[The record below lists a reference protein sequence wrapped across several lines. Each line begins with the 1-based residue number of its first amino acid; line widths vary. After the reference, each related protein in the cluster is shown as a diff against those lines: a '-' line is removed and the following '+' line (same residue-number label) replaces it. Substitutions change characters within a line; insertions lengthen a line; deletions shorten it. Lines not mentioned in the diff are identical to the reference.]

1 MFSPLAFP
9 EGRVLYDLSAAL
21 PPPSHLDLTPFE
33 LYREPL
39 IVVGIADG
47 AEYELEHVQSDGQA
61 QENRTGSGPRW
72 RHGEEPGF
80 ESFSR
85 GLDNL
90 SQEYPKALVHQV
102 LVFDYEGSALPNG
115 VYPVPSPA
123 KSRTTTVKT
132 VMCDMT
138 SRLLGE
144 MAPYAKSLQ
153 GLPSLDSPRVSSES
167 TFNGVASALPPHLG
181 HLLKTSSNVN
191 SRSSSPAGEHS
202 DSTHCTSLP
211 ARVTSDMDSRSST
224 PDSRAT
230 SPPSGRNT
238 PPPPTTNGLT
248 GVSANKSP
256 LREPGI
262 ERTRAES
269 RDRISTSGFGAGSLG
284 ERERNK
290 GKGRVGIVIGAMYLL
305 AGRWPDAVKELVQS
319 ATIARASSDY
329 LWHAKA
335 LDYILICLLMFAW
348 AGMDFRVS
356 FHQIDE
362 SILFKH
368 DCSL

>member
-9 EGRVLYDLSAAL
+9 EGRVLYDLSTAL

-33 LYREPL
+33 IYREPL
-39 IVVGIADG
+39 IVVGLADG
-47 AEYELEHVQSDGQA
+47 AGYELQHAQRGGQA
-61 QENRTGSGPRW
+61 QESQTGSKLRGQPR
-72 RHGEEPGF
+72 EELGF
-80 ESFSR
+80 ESLSR
-85 GLDNL
+85 GLDDL
-90 SQEYPKALVHQV
+90 IQKHPKALVHQV
-102 LVFDYEGSALPNG
+102 LVFDYERFSLPKG

-167 TFNGVASALPPHLG
+167 SFNVVASALPLHMG
-181 HLLKTSSNVN
+181 HLSRASSDVN
-191 SRSSSPAGEHS
+191 SRSSSPAGERS
-202 DSTHCTSLP
+202 ESTHRMSIP
-211 ARVTSDMDSRSST
+211 ARVTSEMKSRSSIS
-224 PDSRAT
+224 DSRAT
-230 SPPSGRNT
+230 SPSGRIT
-238 PPPPTTNGLT
+238 PPPTTNGLP
-248 GVSANKSP
+248 GVSATTSP
-256 LREPGI
+256 PRELGI
-262 ERTRAES
+262 ERARAES
-269 RDRISTSGFGAGSLG
+269 RERISTSGFGAGSLG

-319 ATIARASSDY
+319 ATTARASSDY

-348 AGMDFRVS
+348 AEMDFRVS

-362 SILFKH
+362 RNLSKH
-368 DCSL
+368 GRSL

>member
-9 EGRVLYDLSAAL
+9 EGRVLYDLSPAL
-21 PPPSHLDLTPFE
+21 PLPSHLDLTPFE
-33 LYREPL
+33 LYRKPL

-47 AEYELEHVQSDGQA
+47 ADYELEHVQRDGQV
-61 QENRTGSGPRW
+61 QENRVGSRSRGQ
-72 RHGEEPGF
+72 HGEEPGF
-80 ESFSR
+80 ESLSR
-85 GLDNL
+85 GLDDL
-90 SQEYPKALVHQV
+90 SQDYPKALVHQV
-102 LVFDYEGSALPNG
+102 LVFDYEGLALPKG

-123 KSRTTTVKT
+123 KSRITTVKT

-144 MAPYAKSLQ
+144 MATYAKSLQ
-153 GLPSLDSPRVSSES
+153 GLPSLDSPRISSES
-167 TFNGVASALPPHLG
+167 IFNGVASALPPHVG
-181 HLLKTSSNVN
+181 HLLKASSNVN
-191 SRSSSPAGEHS
+191 PRSSSPAGERS
-202 DSTHCTSLP
+202 DSIHRMSLP
-211 ARVTSDMDSRSST
+211 ARATSEMDSRSST

-230 SPPSGRNT
+230 SPPSGKNT
-238 PPPPTTNGLT
+238 PPPTTNGLT
-248 GVSANKSP
+248 GISATKSP
-256 LREPGI
+256 PKESGV
-262 ERTRAES
+262 ERARADS

-319 ATIARASSDY
+319 AIIARASSDY

-362 SILFKH
+362 SILSKH
-368 DCSL
+368 DRSL

>member
-1 MFSPLAFP
+1 MFSPLAFA

-21 PPPSHLDLTPFE
+21 PPPSHLDLNPFE

-39 IVVGIADG
+39 IVVGMADG
-47 AEYELEHVQSDGQA
+47 AEYEPEHVQKDGQA
-61 QENRTGSGPRW
+61 QEKGSRPR
-72 RHGEEPGF
+72 RQHGEEPGF
-80 ESFSR
+80 ESLSR
-85 GLDNL
+85 GLDDL
-90 SQEYPKALVHQV
+90 SQGYPKALVHQV
-102 LVFDYEGSALPNG
+102 LVFDYEGLALPKG

-123 KSRTTTVKT
+123 RSRTTTVKT

-144 MAPYAKSLQ
+144 MAPHAKSLQ
-153 GLPSLDSPRVSSES
+153 GLPSLDSPRVSSEL
-167 TFNGVASALPPHLG
+167 TPIGVASALPPHLG
-181 HLLKTSSNVN
+181 QLFKAGSNVN
-191 SRSSSPAGEHS
+191 SRSSSPAGERS
-202 DSTHCTSLP
+202 DSTHRNSLP
-211 ARVTSDMDSRSST
+211 ARVTSEMDSRSST

-230 SPPSGRNT
+230 SPPSGRDT
-238 PPPPTTNGLT
+238 PPPTTNGLT
-248 GVSANKSP
+248 GFSATKSP
-256 LREPGI
+256 PRESGI
-262 ERTRAES
+262 ERVTAES
-269 RDRISTSGFGAGSLG
+269 RDRISKSGFGAVSLG

-305 AGRWPDAVKELVQS
+305 AGRWPDALKELVQS

-348 AGMDFRVS
+348 AGMGFRVS

-362 SILFKH
+362 SILSKH
-368 DCSL
+368 DRSCS

>member
-39 IVVGIADG
+39 IVVGVADG
-47 AEYELEHVQSDGQA
+47 AGYELEHVQRDGQV
-61 QENRTGSGPRW
+61 QENRMESRSKGQPR
-72 RHGEEPGF
+72 EEPGF
-80 ESFSR
+80 ESLSR
-85 GLDNL
+85 GLDDL

-102 LVFDYEGSALPNG
+102 LVFDYEGFALPKG

-181 HLLKTSSNVN
+181 HLLKASSNVN
-191 SRSSSPAGEHS
+191 SRSSSPAGERS
-202 DSTHCTSLP
+202 DSTHRMSLP
-211 ARVTSDMDSRSST
+211 ARVTSEMDSRSST

-230 SPPSGRNT
+230 SPPSGKNT
-238 PPPPTTNGLT
+238 PPPTANALT
-248 GVSANKSP
+248 GVSATKSP
-256 LREPGI
+256 PKESGI
-262 ERTRAES
+262 EKARAES

-329 LWHAKA
+329 VWHAKA

-362 SILFKH
+362 SILSKQ
-368 DCSL
+368 DRSL